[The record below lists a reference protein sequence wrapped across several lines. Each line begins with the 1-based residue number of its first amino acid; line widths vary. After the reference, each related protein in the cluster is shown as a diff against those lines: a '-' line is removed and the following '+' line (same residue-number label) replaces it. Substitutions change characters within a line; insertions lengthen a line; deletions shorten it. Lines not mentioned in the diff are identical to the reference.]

1 MKQKNHLSPAIM
13 ELIESSAPPATEELE
28 ELHIDIGTLSRQVR
42 RAFRLRFRMRTP
54 IIDSAVEEGWLFV
67 EDIFVEHPTL
77 GSVVIIDKTGELWMV
92 TYDPDAEGFDFG
104 APTTWVK
111 VVRTYIPAGSAAPAA
126 EVAEVDAEGAE
137 MAEFAEAELG
147 TVLSLSEDDTGTG
160 PLIMEVAVI
169 EPGWGNKRN
178 NNFYPADILKRDAG
192 VFKGAKMYA
201 TDHRQ
206 SDKSVLT
213 EVSQILECPTG
224 FTESGAPIAQVGVFN
239 TQFAENIRG
248 RAKLGV
254 LNSLHCSILA
264 GGKVKPGFS
273 ENGRAGREVVQITE
287 VASVDWVTRA
297 GAGGRALALA
307 ESDELFME
315 AEMNEHDDVLDNEA
329 EATPAAAVEAE
340 VVEAA
345 LSEDDAAT
353 ATVEDD
359 TQEQE
364 DETEGDPATEPT
376 PAATETEPVVATES
390 AAPADA
396 QLMEAGDVNSILA
409 EVKNLPEATMTRLKE
424 GSYHNRYEVLAA
436 IQAEKEYLSTIAE
449 AGKPPKFAA
458 EDGQPEELSE
468 ADVRVKQDEVNSR
481 FLPGVRAPV
490 AE

>member
-1 MKQKNHLSPAIM
+1 MNQKNHLSPAIM
-13 ELIESSAPPATEELE
+13 RLIESSQPAATEELE
-28 ELHIDIGTLSRQVR
+28 ELAVDIGTFQRQIR

-54 IIDSAVEEGWLFV
+54 VVDSMVDEGWLFV
-67 EDIFVEHPTL
+67 EDIMVDHPTL
-77 GSVVIIDKTGELWMV
+77 GNQVIIDKTGELWRV
-92 TYDPDAEGFDFG
+92 TYDPDVEGFNFG
-104 APTTWVK
+104 APNTWVK
-111 VVRTYIPAGSAAPAA
+111 VFRTYIDAGAPAPAA

-178 NNFYPADILKRDAG
+178 NNYYPAAILERDAG
-192 VFKGAKMYA
+192 VFNGAKMYA
-201 TDHRQ
+201 TDHRPQ
-206 SDKSVLT
+206 ERSVLT

-224 FTESGAPIAQVGVFN
+224 FTESGAPIARVGVFN

-273 ENGRAGREVVQITE
+273 EDGRSGREVVEITE

-329 EATPAAAVEAE
+329 EATPAVQEAE

-353 ATVEDD
+353 ATVEDE
-359 TQEQE
+359 TQEPA
-364 DETEGDPATEPT
+364 DTTEEPATEPT
-376 PAATETEPVVATES
+376 PAATEPATVEATES
-390 AAPADA
+390 AASADA
-396 QLMEAGDVNSILA
+396 QLMEVGDVNAILA

-424 GSYHNRYEVLAA
+424 GSYHNRYDVLAA
-436 IQAEKEYLSTIAE
+436 IKAEKEYLTSITE
-449 AGKPPKFAA
+449 SGRPPKFAA
-458 EDGQPEELSE
+458 GDEQPARLSE
-468 ADVRVKQDEVNSR
+468 ADVRAKQDSVNAR
-481 FLPGVRAPV
+481 FLPGVRTPQIAG
-490 AE
+490 